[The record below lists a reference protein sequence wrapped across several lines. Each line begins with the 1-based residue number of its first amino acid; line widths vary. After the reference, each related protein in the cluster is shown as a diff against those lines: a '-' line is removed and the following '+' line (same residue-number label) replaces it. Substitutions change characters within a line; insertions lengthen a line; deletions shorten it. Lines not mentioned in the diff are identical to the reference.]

1 MDYIKNLFLS
11 RFKTIALISIAMV
24 LSIFLLMIRMK
35 LKHSFHFLFLV
46 WNLFLAVIPFAIT
59 NYLLS
64 SPKLNKI
71 RLAVWFGVWL
81 LFLPNAPY
89 IITDLIHLTVSY
101 GSYVWLD
108 ILVVS
113 SFAMSGLLLFYL
125 SFLDMKN
132 VLKPHL
138 KNHFNK
144 YFFILIIYLSSF
156 GVYLGRFLRYNSWE
170 ILSNPKYLFI
180 DILNIITRP
189 LAYKEAWLFT
199 IIFGLFLH
207 AGLWIFNQFSFSA
220 NLKPDSE

>member
-144 YFFILIIYLSSF
+144 YFSILIIYLSSF

-170 ILSNPKYLFI
+170 ILSNPKL
-180 DILNIITRP
+180 
-189 LAYKEAWLFT
+189 T
-199 IIFGLFLH
+199 IF
-207 AGLWIFNQFSFSA
+207 A
-220 NLKPDSE
+220 